1 MMPKSIVE
9 MLYQYI
15 EEHQL
20 TKVLPISPAARQASE
35 EMERLEQLLEGEAAR
50 LFRQYLDHEAQ
61 AGLERDL
68 ALVRCGVS
76 TGLELGR
83 L

>member
-1 MMPKSIVE
+1 MSETLMEAIYRYVE
-9 MLYQYI
+9 ENRM
-15 EEHQL
+15 
-20 TKVLPISPAARQASE
+20 PAALPRSRAAIQAVTDQ
-35 EMERLEQLLEGEAAR
+35 ERLEEMLEGEAAR
-50 LFRQYLDHEAQ
+50 LFQQYLDHEAQ

-76 TGLELGR
+76 AGLELGR

>member
-1 MMPKSIVE
+1 MTEKLVE
-9 MLYQYI
+9 LLYQYI
-15 EEHQL
+15 EEHRIA
-20 TKVLPISPAARQASE
+20 KVLPRSPAARQASE

>member
-1 MMPKSIVE
+1 MPESLVE
-9 MLYQYI
+9 LLYQYI
-15 EEHQL
+15 EEHRIMQ
-20 TKVLPISPAARQASE
+20 VLPRSGEAARRASAE
-35 EMERLEQLLEGEAAR
+35 AEQLEGEAAR
-50 LFRQYLDHEAQ
+50 LFRQYLDHTAQ

-68 ALVRCGVS
+68 ALVWCGVS